1 MYSSFR
7 IISCLNIGIF
17 IFKEVM
23 FRRRIPFTQ
32 MVFVTLLG
40 FGGGIYI
47 YRPYFDPV
55 LKSSGQQNQ
64 DVPKKQSETDGSSQ

>member
-1 MYSSFR
+1 
-7 IISCLNIGIF
+7 
-17 IFKEVM
+17 M
-23 FRRRIPFTQ
+23 FRRSIPFTQ

-47 YRPYFDPV
+47 YRPYFDPM